1 MSSFLCD
8 FSEDDR
14 DNSASSQP
22 GTFAQESF
30 QDNASHASKNRRNIW
45 ITEGGNKLL
54 SHVQGLAL
62 KWLS

>member
-1 MSSFLCD
+1 MLLFLCD
-8 FSEDDR
+8 FSEDECE
-14 DNSASSQP
+14 NSTSSQP

-30 QDNASHASKNRRNIW
+30 QDNTSHMSKNRKNNW

-54 SHVQGLAL
+54 PQVQGLAL